1 MWLAYLDGQ
10 VLHKPLTAEATLPY
24 AKLSMQLNAAPSFVF
39 KLYKTH
45 PLYEAARAGVMQASV
60 RVSRDGVDMFSG
72 RIACV
77 EPNYITGLMTVTCEG
92 DLARLNDTVVPP
104 YDFSGSPAAYL
115 SMLLDAHNAQ
125 SPFKIRR
132 GNVTVSDSNDYI
144 VRASESPAR
153 TLSELLDKT
162 VKGALGGYIE
172 LRESNGANYLD
183 WLAAPSA
190 TGDQPAEVG
199 VNLLSLVGKT
209 DGTKIVTAIYPVGA
223 KSTEN
228 GVTSIVDISGLPDGS
243 LGGGITKRGAY
254 VVNDALY
261 ERYGWLADVR
271 SWSDVHYPSILQT
284 KAKAEAQALAFA
296 ESLDV
301 NAVDLADA
309 GYDVEHFALGQPVQ
323 VRADGA
329 AGTSMVTAITY
340 DLLKASGSSMRF
352 GAAANTSS
360 GRSAEAASSANAA
373 ANAAAW
379 AQATATFGNKFFY
392 RDEQD
397 GTDGET
403 IGRTIATGTAGD
415 EFPALILNDSTGGVI
430 LEGDNMT
437 LAARSSGLNTTI
449 GIEARVPNTTNSA
462 AVWLG
467 VQSGNPD
474 NSVVRFGT
482 NGHSIAIHGD
492 GRIEGIPGSSPA
504 TTSSLGV
511 VQIGSGLSIT
521 DAGVLSADEQTIR
534 PATSQTIGGVIIGS
548 GLSWTSTGKISVAA
562 GSGLAF
568 GSNNALVVNV
578 GSGWKTVSVNKN
590 LFPSGFSTT
599 RDVTVMKNDLLKL
612 VYINAVYDTDGTAVN
627 VPANSVIC
635 VINDASLRSG
645 QTLNVGYGL
654 RYSSA
659 GLADWTARVYPYS
672 STYAGIKTPTWAFSG
687 TSVKYQAL
695 LPYAAFG
702 IA

>member
-10 VLHKPLTAEATLPY
+10 VLHKPLTAATTLPY
-24 AKLSMQLNAAPSFVF
+24 ARLSMQLNAAPSFTF
-39 KLYKTH
+39 RLYKSH
-45 PLYEAARAGVMQASV
+45 PLYDRVTAGIMQSTV
-60 RVSRDGVDMFSG
+60 IVERDGARVFSG
-72 RIACV
+72 RVASV
-77 EPNYITGLMTVTCEG
+77 EPNYISGLVTVTCEG

-104 YDFSGSPAAYL
+104 YDFTGSPRDFFA
-115 SMLLDAHNAQ
+115 LLLNAHNQQ
-125 SPFKIRR
+125 SPFKVRV
-132 GNVTVSDSNDYI
+132 GSVTVQDSNNYI
-144 VRASESPAR
+144 VRSNETPTR
-153 TLSELLDKT
+153 TLGELLAKT
-162 VKGALGGYIE
+162 AKSALGGYVSIRDE
-172 LRESNGANYLD
+172 GGEHWCDWTAEPQSNGNQ
-183 WLAAPSA
+183 S
-190 TGDQPAEVG
+190 AEVG
-199 VNLLSLVGKT
+199 VNVLTLTGKR

-228 GVTSIVDISGLPDGS
+228 GVTSIVNIAELPDGA
-243 LGGGITKRGAY
+243 LGGGISKRGAY
-254 VVNDALY
+254 VVNDAL
-261 ERYGWLADVR
+261 EARYGWIADVR
-271 SWSDVHYPSILQT
+271 SWPDVHYPNILRD
-284 KAKAEAQALAFA
+284 KAKAEAQSLAFS
-296 ESLDV
+296 EELTV
-301 NAVDLADA
+301 TAVDLADA
-309 GYDVEHFALGQPVQ
+309 GEDVEHFALGQPVK
-323 VRADGA
+323 VRAEGVEGA
-329 AGTSMVTAITY
+329 SMVTAITY
-340 DLLKASGSSMRF
+340 DLLQASGGSMKL
-352 GAAANTSS
+352 GAAANTAS

-415 EFPALILNDSTGGVI
+415 EFPALILNDSTGDATIFADDFEAGA
-430 LEGDNMT
+430 LKE
-437 LAARSSGLNTTI
+437 AALRTKSNGSSSANVRVYYNANTGKAFAQLGADGTGHAYI
-449 GIEARVPNTTNSA
+449 RVNS
-462 AVWLG
+462 
-467 VQSGNPD
+467 D
-474 NSVVRFGT
+474 GT
-482 NGHSIAIHGD
+482 
-492 GRIEGIPGSSPA
+492 IEGLPGNSPA

-511 VQIGSGLSIT
+511 VQIGSGLSVT
-521 DAGVLSADEQTIR
+521 SAGVLSADEQTIR

-562 GSGLAF
+562 GSGLKF
-568 GSNNALVVNV
+568 GSNGALVVNV
-578 GSGWKTVSVNKN
+578 GSGWQTVSVNKS

-599 RDVTVMKNDLLKL
+599 RDVTVLKNDLLKL

-659 GLADWTARVYPYS
+659 GLADWTARVYPHS

>member
-60 RVSRDGVDMFSG
+60 RVSRDGVSMFSG

-228 GVTSIVDISGLPDGS
+228 GVSSIVDISGLPDGS

-379 AQATATFGNKFFY
+379 AQATATFGNRFFY
-392 RDEQD
+392 REDSTDENGTEIKRSVGASAPVPAGDVKSNLYLNDNGGAILVGDHATVRGKYSAALIGRDLDNFENGDPMVAVQKDVTGTGLDAIVFRVGTVDARILED
-397 GTDGET
+397 GTWVGFPSAE
-403 IGRTIATGTAGD
+403 IEAATA
-415 EFPALILNDSTGGVI
+415 STLGGVKI
-430 LEGDNMT
+430 GAGLE
-437 LAARSSGLNTTI
+437 I
-449 GIEARVPNTTNSA
+449 NSA
-462 AVWLG
+462 G
-467 VQSGNPD
+467 VA
-474 NSVVRFGT
+474 SVKF
-482 NGHSIAIHGD
+482 SMA
-492 GRIEGIPGSSPA
+492 PKAS
-504 TTSSLGV
+504 TSSAGI
-511 VQIGSGLSIT
+511 VQIGTGLSVT
-521 DAGVLSADEQTIR
+521 SAGLLS
-534 PATSQTIGGVIIGS
+534 
-548 GLSWTSTGKISVAA
+548 
-562 GSGLAF
+562 
-568 GSNNALVVNV
+568 VNL
-578 GSGWKTVSVNKN
+578 GGWKTVSVNKS

-612 VYINAVYDTDGTAVN
+612 VYINAVYDTDGTAVS

-645 QTLNVGYGL
+645 QTLSVGYGL

>member
-60 RVSRDGVDMFSG
+60 RVARDGVDMFSG

-144 VRASESPAR
+144 VRANESPSR
-153 TLSELLDKT
+153 TLSELMDKT

-172 LRESNGANYLD
+172 LRESNGVRYLD

-190 TGDQPAEVG
+190 TGDQSAEVG

-228 GVTSIVDISGLPDGS
+228 GVTSIVDISELPDGS

-271 SWSDVHYPSILQT
+271 SWSDVHYSSILQT

-397 GTDGET
+397 ATDGST
-403 IGRTIATGTAGD
+403 IGRTIATGTAGS
-415 EFPALILNDSTGGVI
+415 ESPALILNDDTGAAQI
-430 LEGDNMT
+430 IAETFEGGG
-437 LAARSSGLNTTI
+437 LKEAALRTK
-449 GIEARVPNTTNSA
+449 
-462 AVWLG
+462 
-467 VQSGNPD
+467 
-474 NSVVRFGT
+474 T
-482 NGHSIAIHGD
+482 NGSASANVRVFYNANTGKAFAQIGASGTGIAYIRVNSD
-492 GRIEGIPGSSPA
+492 GTIEGLPGNSPA

-521 DAGVLSADEQTIR
+521 DAGVLSADGYTLPVAAASR
-534 PATSQTIGGVIIGS
+534 LGGVMVGT
-548 GLSWTSTGKISVAA
+548 GLSVTSAGLLSVNL
-562 GSGLAF
+562 G
-568 GSNNALVVNV
+568 
-578 GSGWKTVSVNKN
+578 GWKTVSVNKS
-590 LFPSGFSTT
+590 LFPSGYSTT
-599 RDVTVMKNDLLKL
+599 RDVTVLKNDLLKL
-612 VYINAVYDTDGTAVN
+612 VYINAVYDTDGTTVS
-627 VPANSVIC
+627 VPGNSVIC

>member
-24 AKLSMQLNAAPSFVF
+24 AKLSMQLNAAPSFTF

-60 RVSRDGVDMFSG
+60 RVARDDVDMFSG

-144 VRASESPAR
+144 VRSNESPSR
-153 TLSELLDKT
+153 TLSELMDKT

-172 LRESNGANYLD
+172 LRESSGVNYLD

-190 TGDQPAEVG
+190 TGDQSAEVG
-199 VNLLSLVGKT
+199 VNLLSLTGKA

-228 GVTSIVDISGLPDGS
+228 GVTSIVSLDDLPDGD

-254 VVNDALY
+254 VVNDAL
-261 ERYGWLADVR
+261 ERAYGWIADVR

-379 AQATATFGNKFFY
+379 AQATATFGNRFFY

-397 GTDGET
+397 ATDGET
-403 IGRTIATGTAGD
+403 IGRTIATGTAGS
-415 EFPALILNDSTGGVI
+415 ESPALILNDNTGAAQI
-430 LEGDNMT
+430 ISETFEGGGLKEAALRTKTNGSASANVRVFYNANTGEAFAQLGASDGTNSAYIRVNSDGTIEGLPGQTDTGWVNLTSDGTIKYRLVGT
-437 LAARSSGLNTTI
+437 LCTLSASGTYRTDTTSGWKNVAALPDSIKPTREMRSIWYDLTAGSPRRAQINSSGL
-449 GIEARVPNTTNSA
+449 
-462 AVWLG
+462 WLH
-467 VQSGNPD
+467 QTGNVD
-474 NSVVRFGT
+474 QAEF
-482 NGHSIAIHGD
+482 
-492 GRIEGIPGSSPA
+492 
-504 TTSSLGV
+504 
-511 VQIGSGLSIT
+511 
-521 DAGVLSADEQTIR
+521 
-534 PATSQTIGGVIIGS
+534 
-548 GLSWTSTGKISVAA
+548 
-562 GSGLAF
+562 
-568 GSNNALVVNV
+568 
-578 GSGWKTVSVNKN
+578 
-590 LFPSGFSTT
+590 LF
-599 RDVTVMKNDLLKL
+599 
-612 VYINAVYDTDGTAVN
+612 
-627 VPANSVIC
+627 
-635 VINDASLRSG
+635 
-645 QTLNVGYGL
+645 
-654 RYSSA
+654 
-659 GLADWTARVYPYS
+659 VYPVS
-672 STYAGIKTPTWAFSG
+672 
-687 TSVKYQAL
+687 
-695 LPYAAFG
+695 
-702 IA
+702 